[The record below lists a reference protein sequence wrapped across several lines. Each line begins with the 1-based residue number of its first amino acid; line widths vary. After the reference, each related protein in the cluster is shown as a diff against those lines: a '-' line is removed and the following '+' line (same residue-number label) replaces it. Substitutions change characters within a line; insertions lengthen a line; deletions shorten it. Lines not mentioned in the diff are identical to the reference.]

1 MRIVNSLPALLLVA
15 GLALC
20 LPSCKCQRDVS
31 AMDEL
36 ASLPAID
43 QRTFRPEEGH
53 FVIANFW
60 ATWCGPCIQ
69 ETPSL
74 FRLASDHPEKIT
86 LVSISIDSGVSE
98 VKKFLSLYPAS
109 QAKNVFILHDR
120 GKNLAQKFNVTRYP
134 ESFIFA
140 PDGKL
145 IRHVPGA
152 VDWSQLEFQKIFGL

>member
-1 MRIVNSLPALLLVA
+1 MN
-15 GLALC
+15 
-20 LPSCKCQRDVS
+20 
-31 AMDEL
+31 AMDDL

-43 QRTFRPEEGH
+43 QRTFKPEAGR

-74 FRLASDHPEKIT
+74 FRLAAEHSEKIV
-86 LVSISIDSGVSE
+86 LVSISVDSGVSE

-109 QAKNVFILHDR
+109 QVSNVYILHDR
-120 GKNLAQKFNVTRYP
+120 GKNLAQKFNVSRYP
-134 ESFIFA
+134 ESFIFG

-145 IRHVPGA
+145 IRHIPGA
-152 VDWSQLEFQKIFGL
+152 VDWSQSEFQKIFGL